1 MSVTNEKKKLS
12 DAARINRAV
21 ILCHAGIDVILT
33 LAYLIEVFKGSR
45 TILYF
50 LCIAALG
57 LLPVAVDG
65 LIYKKNKES
74 ASLKYFIAICYLIYY
89 GVLMFTSDSI
99 LPFTYI
105 MPVMMVILLYSEPK
119 FCLLVGVAGNVI
131 NILNVA
137 YIAMTAGYTKDEI
150 PDIEIRIIL
159 IILVSFY
166 EVLSTGVLK
175 QMNVSKQQALQAE
188 KEKAEK
194 LLQEVMRLSG
204 ELSAGIEQIDRNMK
218 TLDNSTDEMG
228 NAMEEVNSGTLET
241 AESIQK
247 QMVRTE
253 EIQKLIDDVRE
264 VSEHIME
271 GMETASAEVNSG
283 LANMKELAVQSEK
296 SKEANATVV
305 RLMEELQ
312 NQAEKMNQIITMIT
326 SVANR
331 TGMLALNAS
340 IEAARAGDAGR
351 GFTVVA
357 NQVTD
362 LSEQTKQAAV
372 NITDLIQTVVD
383 ELMQV
388 TEAVAVLEENAAA
401 QDAKSMELG
410 RSLQTITDLTNSI
423 TEKTQGMEKMI
434 TNLAE
439 ANGDI
444 VRNIQT
450 ISAVTEEVTAHSG
463 ETMNTCRENRNVVN
477 EVSMIAAKLNT
488 NAQDLRNAQE
498 QVQSES

>member
-1 MSVTNEKKKLS
+1 
-12 DAARINRAV
+12 
-21 ILCHAGIDVILT
+21 
-33 LAYLIEVFKGSR
+33 
-45 TILYF
+45 
-50 LCIAALG
+50 
-57 LLPVAVDG
+57 
-65 LIYKKNKES
+65 
-74 ASLKYFIAICYLIYY
+74 
-89 GVLMFTSDSI
+89 
-99 LPFTYI
+99 
-105 MPVMMVILLYSEPK
+105 
-119 FCLLVGVAGNVI
+119 
-131 NILNVA
+131 
-137 YIAMTAGYTKDEI
+137 MTAGYTKDEI

-450 ISAVTEEVTAHSG
+450 ISAVTEEVTAHSS

-477 EVSMIAAKLNT
+477 EVSMIAAKLNI